1 MNTFN
6 IITDALNNPINLT
19 IVIIIVI
26 LALIDIIF
34 KKDLK
39 SQIVSLGVLGTF
51 IGIFMGLQDFNP
63 ANMKESIN
71 TILIGLKTAFFTSIA
86 GMSVALIL
94 SVIQRLTNQDMD
106 DEDRESK
113 ILLKILDKLD
123 RLDNTTSSDKILGE
137 LERLRVVSSDTKE
150 ATQEIVPSIN
160 LLQKSY
166 TKENQA
172 LLFVLNTHFKKM
184 NQSLEIAIEE
194 LSKGATEEII
204 NALKQVI
211 EEFNQELQSQFG
223 ENFVKLNE
231 SVINLLQWQENYKTH
246 IEHIDRHLELSTSSI
261 EKSKDSFE
269 IIASKNEDIIMVYSQ
284 LQQIIF
290 TYEQQIEEL
299 NNHLKTYSHL
309 SSSAESM
316 FSTITKS
323 ISQTKD
329 EFSSL
334 TEHIKIENRKQI
346 EDTQMVSS
354 EIKKRVD
361 ELQLISN
368 HFKNIGEQIP
378 KALQISLDALNR
390 GLTSL
395 TNSFQKD
402 YKTIMDN
409 YKNEIK

>member
-1 MNTFN
+1 MNNLN
-6 IITDALNNPINLT
+6 ILTDALKNPINLT

-51 IGIFMGLQDFNP
+51 IGIFLGLQDFNP

-94 SVIQRLTNQDMD
+94 SVIQRLTNQDID
-106 DEDRESK
+106 DEDREAK

-160 LLQKSY
+160 LLKESY

-172 LLFVLNTHFKKM
+172 LLFVLNNHFKKM

-246 IEHIDRHLELSTSSI
+246 IEHIERHLELSTSSI

-284 LQQIIF
+284 LQEIIF
-290 TYEQQIEEL
+290 TYEKQIEEL
-299 NNHLKTYSHL
+299 NNHLKTYSNL

-323 ISQTKD
+323 ISQTKE
-329 EFSSL
+329 EFTTL
-334 TEHIKIENRKQI
+334 TQHIKIENRKQI
-346 EDTQMVSS
+346 DDSKIVSS

-409 YKNEIK
+409 YHNEIK

>member
-150 ATQEIVPSIN
+150 ATQQIVPSIN

-211 EEFNQELQSQFG
+211 EKFNQELQSQFG